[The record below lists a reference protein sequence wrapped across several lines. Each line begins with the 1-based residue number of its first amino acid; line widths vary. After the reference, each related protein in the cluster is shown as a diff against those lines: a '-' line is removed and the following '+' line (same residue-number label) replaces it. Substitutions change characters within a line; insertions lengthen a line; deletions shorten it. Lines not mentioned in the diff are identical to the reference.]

1 MLKEKSLICFL
12 ISGLLII
19 LAGLNNPTLKDMD
32 AKTEIAGRRFWVL
45 KTRGETLYDMILLG
59 DSRVYRGVSPQK
71 METILKGYRIFN
83 YGYSAGGLNN
93 VIYQAAER
101 RLDPASKKK
110 TIILGVTPASLRLSS
125 AQNAQYMEELN
136 RPYDEVLL
144 YRYFLPVVDFFS
156 PVSPQY
162 VIDTLSNMTQ
172 AAEKGDNEGYF
183 VEFYDDGWVA
193 SWLIPEDPN
202 RLLPHFNDMFQKT
215 KVDNGLIEDLY
226 EQTRAWRD
234 EGISV
239 FAFRVPSSVQMV
251 ELENKLSGFDEAAFA
266 DGFENAGGIWIDIP
280 TEPYHSFD
288 GSHLE
293 KQSAIQLSLD
303 LAHALEEYLK

>member
-1 MLKEKSLICFL
+1 MRADV
-12 ISGLLII
+12 SGFSK
-19 LAGLNNPTLKDMD
+19 PV
-32 AKTEIAGRRFWVL
+32 ERRY
-45 KTRGETLYDMILLG
+45 YDMILLG

-71 METILKGYRIFN
+71 METVLEGYRIFN
-83 YGYSAGGLNN
+83 YGYSAGGLND

-101 RLDPASKKK
+101 RLDPASQKK

-125 AQNAQYMEELN
+125 AQNAQYTEELN

-156 PVSPQY
+156 PVKPQY

-172 AAEKGDNEGYF
+172 TAENGDNEGYF

-193 SWLIPEDPN
+193 SWLIPEDPS

-215 KVDNGLIEDLY
+215 KVDNGLIEDLF
-226 EQTRAWRD
+226 EQTRSWRD
-234 EGISV
+234 QGINV

-266 DGFENAGGIWIDIP
+266 EGFENAGGIWIDIP